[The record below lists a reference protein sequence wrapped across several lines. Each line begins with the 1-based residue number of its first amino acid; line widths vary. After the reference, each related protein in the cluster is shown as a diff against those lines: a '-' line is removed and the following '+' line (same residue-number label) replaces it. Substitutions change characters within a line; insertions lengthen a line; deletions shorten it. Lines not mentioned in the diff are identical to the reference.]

1 MGRKLKLSNRWQIF
15 FLIEIILLI
24 ISMIMPITPSK
35 TGSGSKLTEW
45 FIQNPSYF
53 EEVLF
58 YLIFINIIV
67 VILAAAILTW
77 LKITNKRQDERLD

>member
-1 MGRKLKLSNRWQIF
+1 MGSKLKLSNRWQIF

-35 TGSGSKLTEW
+35 TGSDTKLAEW
-45 FIQNPSYF
+45 FIKNPSYF

-58 YLIFINIIV
+58 YFIFGNIIV
-67 VILAAAILTW
+67 IILAVVFLFW
-77 LKITNKRQDERLD
+77 LRITKKPGMKG

>member
-1 MGRKLKLSNRWQIF
+1 MDRKLKLSNRWQIF
-15 FLIEIILLI
+15 IGIEIILLI

-35 TGSGSKLTEW
+35 TGSNSKLAER

-58 YLIFINIIV
+58 YLVFGNIIV
-67 VILAAAILTW
+67 IILTVAILIW
-77 LKITNKRQDERLD
+77 LKITKKSAG

>member
-1 MGRKLKLSNRWQIF
+1 MGRKLKLNNRWQIF
-15 FLIEIILLI
+15 FAIEIILLI

-35 TGSGSKLTEW
+35 TGSNTKLADW

-58 YLIFINIIV
+58 YLIFINVIV
-67 VILAAAILTW
+67 IILAVIILIW
-77 LKITNKRQDERLD
+77 LRITKKA